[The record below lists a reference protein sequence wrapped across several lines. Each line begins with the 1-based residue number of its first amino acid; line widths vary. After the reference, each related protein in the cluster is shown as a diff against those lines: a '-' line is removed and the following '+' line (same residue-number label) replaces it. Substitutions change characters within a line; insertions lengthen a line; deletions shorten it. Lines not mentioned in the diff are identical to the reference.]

1 MIFFP
6 LPTQLLMRLG
16 ELALVKVC
24 SRTIHTLSLM
34 TVGKDWAAE
43 LEIVFNSL
51 IQAYRTEDFSDS
63 LGCSKAENR
72 YSSIGTAGLEVRD
85 NQETKTI

>member
-1 MIFFP
+1 
-6 LPTQLLMRLG
+6 MRLG

-34 TVGKDWAAE
+34 TMGKDCVAE
-43 LEIVFNSL
+43 LEIVFNNL
-51 IQAYRTEDFSDS
+51 IQAYRTEVFSAS
-63 LGCSKAENR
+63 FGCSKAEHR

-85 NQETKTI
+85 NQEKKRIEIVFKEI

>member
-1 MIFFP
+1 
-6 LPTQLLMRLG
+6 MRLG

-34 TVGKDWAAE
+34 TVGKDCAAE
-43 LEIVFNSL
+43 LETVFNSL
-51 IQAYRTEDFSDS
+51 IQAYKTEVFNDS

-72 YSSIGTAGLEVRD
+72 YSSIGAAGLEVRD
-85 NQETKTI
+85 NQQKKTIKAVFKEI

>member
-34 TVGKDWAAE
+34 TVGKD
-43 LEIVFNSL
+43 
-51 IQAYRTEDFSDS
+51 
-63 LGCSKAENR
+63 
-72 YSSIGTAGLEVRD
+72 
-85 NQETKTI
+85 